1 MKENVALIGSHSF
14 SGNSFAA
21 HLLTRQRCLSIS
33 RSSDLDPS
41 LDKREKSST
50 RIEERRLT
58 WNLNENSDHVID
70 AFQKEE
76 ITTVVNFA
84 AQGMVA
90 QSWLSP
96 EDWYQANVVS
106 LAKFLDRIRLETGVK
121 KFVQFTTPEVYGS
134 TQGWIKESFD
144 FKPNTP
150 YAISRAAGDWHLKAL
165 NENYGFPVI
174 FTRAANVYGEGQP
187 LYRIVPKVILFGLLG
202 RKIPLQG
209 GGKSVRSFI
218 HISDVNNAL
227 DQVIENGA
235 LGNTYH
241 ISTKELVSIIQLVE
255 IIAKKLNISLDDL
268 VEIVDDRPGK
278 DFAYQL
284 DSQKIREEL
293 KWKNQ
298 ITLDKGLDQT
308 ISWVEDN
315 LDKLRKIP
323 TDYVH
328 RR

>member
-1 MKENVALIGSHSF
+1 MTGKIAIIGSNSF

-21 HLLTRQRCLSIS
+21 HLLEQQGCLSIS
-33 RSSDLDPS
+33 RSSDLNPT
-41 LDKREKSST
+41 LDRREKST
-50 RIEERRLT
+50 QIMEERRLI

-84 AQGMVA
+84 AQSMVG

-106 LAKFLDRIRLETGVK
+106 LAKILNRIRLETGVK

-134 TQGWIKESFD
+134 TEGWIKESFD

-150 YAISRAAGDWHLKAL
+150 YAISRAASDWHLKAL
-165 NENYGFPVI
+165 NEKFGFPVI

-227 DQVIENGA
+227 DLVIENGV

-255 IIAKKLNISLDDL
+255 IIAKKLSISLDDL
-268 VEIVDDRPGK
+268 VEMVDDRPGK

-293 KWKNQ
+293 KWKDQ
-298 ITLDKGLDQT
+298 ISLDEGLDQT

-323 TDYVH
+323 TDYTH
-328 RR
+328 RK